1 MLNRKNGI
9 LFHLFFTLSCDPA
22 PPPIPLVCVLG
33 EPMSRPCPRTPEPF
47 RTPGPDRKTNTSR
60 QRDLSAIQQQIT
72 HTNTL
77 LKASHARTSESAP
90 VDTWRW
96 KIYLNECSPQKKMR
110 TGKCVRT
117 EIRYENAYR
126 GGRNSF
132 DLMRMVEK
140 NKTMADSEKIK
151 GVGGGAL
158 NNSKRNDGDNWFW
171 SAKGGGGRD
180 GDGGEARKEVME
192 MEQEWQQK

>member
-1 MLNRKNGI
+1 MGFYFIR
-9 LFHLFFTLSCDPA
+9 FFTLSCDPA
-22 PPPIPLVCVLG
+22 HSPPPPPLVCVLG

-77 LKASHARTSESAP
+77 LKASHTRTYESAP

-96 KIYLNECSPQKKMR
+96 KIYLNEC
-110 TGKCVRT
+110 TGKSVHT

-132 DLMRMVEK
+132 DLIRMVEK
-140 NKTMADSEKIK
+140 KNKKQWLTAKNKRS
-151 GVGGGAL
+151 GGA
-158 NNSKRNDGDNWFW
+158 
-171 SAKGGGGRD
+171 A
-180 GDGGEARKEVME
+180 E
-192 MEQEWQQK
+192 